1 MFGKK
6 NKPFFVAEISSNH
19 NGNFYFAKKLIKDAK
34 VFGASAVKLQ
44 TYSPKTMTVNSK
56 KYFKI
61 NKGLWKG
68 YNLWNLYKKKR
79 TLHIHGIKTFEYG
92 KRIGIKVFS
101 TF

>member
-1 MFGKK
+1 MEKK

-19 NGNFYFAKKLIKDAK
+19 NGNFNFAKKLIKDAK

-68 YNLWNLYKKKR
+68 YNLWNLYKKAYTPYTWHKN
-79 TLHIHGIKTFEYG
+79 F
-92 KRIGIKVFS
+92 F
-101 TF
+101 

>member
-19 NGNFYFAKKLIKDAK
+19 NGNFNFAKKLIKDAK

-56 KYFKI
+56 KNTLKLIKVCGKVITYGI
-61 NKGLWKG
+61 
-68 YNLWNLYKKKR
+68 YIKKR
-79 TLHIHGIKTFEYG
+79 TSIYMA
-92 KRIGIKVFS
+92 
-101 TF
+101 